1 MCACLI
7 ASSACPALQSFR
19 KNSNP
24 GNVAL
29 VPNQS
34 YEVISANATPASHYL
49 VLVPGDPTKDI
60 NAIRGIRTTIKDGK
74 VYDAAAL
81 YRELGVTPA
90 P

>member
-1 MCACLI
+1 
-7 ASSACPALQSFR
+7 
-19 KNSNP
+19 
-24 GNVAL
+24 
-29 VPNQS
+29 
-34 YEVISANATPASHYL
+34 